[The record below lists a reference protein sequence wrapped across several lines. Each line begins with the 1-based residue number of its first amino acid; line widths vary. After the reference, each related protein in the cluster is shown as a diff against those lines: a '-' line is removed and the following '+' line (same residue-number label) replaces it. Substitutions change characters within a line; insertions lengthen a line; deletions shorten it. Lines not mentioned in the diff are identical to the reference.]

1 MIRIEGSEV
10 PKVILET
17 GYGGKVLFQN
27 SVYDI
32 LLKRGMFEFKDE
44 KMLFGVMDEMG
55 AEIPEKTGIYQYD
68 SERHILTLKDENETL
83 AGIPVN
89 LYGRYTIPNGITAVE
104 KYAFAGIDG
113 LRKVEMPASVTE
125 LREESLIL
133 SKYVESIVITAEET
147 AVSSRVFGSPQDGM
161 KVPDIVIYVPEKLYG
176 RYVEKWAQVLDP
188 VYGEGTA
195 EHLLRADNATV
206 FYENEAEYE
215 RITEDG
221 TEYYRLVK
229 LYAQDKTSFAVKEG
243 TQEIEA
249 GAFTLCEPLEIL
261 YLPDTLKRVEDG
273 AFTGCRNLQT
283 VTVKE
288 SQLLSG
294 HVFDPLCD
302 SVKVYDKGSQFIE
315 FVYDRGIVYGK
326 YTDGSYTL
334 LDVPTDY
341 RDEIVLYENTRVL
354 NEEAFRNCTFLE
366 KIVLS
371 DQEALVEIG
380 DRCFENCSSVK
391 SFRLDQAV
399 HLEKIGEE
407 AFRFCTGLVELYL
420 PDHLDEAGKR
430 MCYDCT
436 SLQFVKAEG
445 SRKIGEETFYNCK
458 SLLSKGVLL
467 NWEEMREIGSGAFA
481 SCSMIS
487 YIPDMPK
494 LEKLGDQAFYMCQRL
509 REIVLPETLS
519 GMGEECFGECTSLSQ
534 VVMNGKLT
542 GISRYCF
549 YGCRELIKVDFSEQQ
564 KSTLQVVGVQAFGQ
578 CTSLETLDLSG
589 FPLLRQMG
597 ERTFAGCG
605 FLTTVRMPENL
616 SKIPDYCFEGCG
628 NLSILTLCS
637 DQAAELGEA
646 VFGEELS
653 PFIHIWVKEE
663 HLAAYREVYKE
674 VLDQTYGGGTAE
686 KILGII
692 NEKVEIIRGITFEL
706 TEEGRILKEASEAF
720 QGTYVV
726 PMDTVWIESE
736 AFMNCAGLT
745 EIELPAGSSICL
757 GDRCFKGCAA
767 LESVQLHGDIPQWGE
782 EVFMECTSLQKLD
795 IGGGRQ
801 EQIPRIGTRAF
812 KGCTGLAGRD
822 KVTFRGVLSVLGE
835 ECFAE
840 CVNLEAV
847 PMSENARTSI
857 EIIEDR
863 AFEGCKSLSQFLTSA
878 YTGVKTIGVCAFS
891 DCDSLVNP
899 SIPASVTWI
908 GDGVFS
914 ECDNL
919 KTVSFYCALEEYPK
933 DCFKNCPKLTRT
945 GGVADALSGLRRI
958 GESTYE
964 GCISLTTNSTWN
976 LGRYQNLEEIGV
988 NAFAGCTNMTDINLS
1003 AVIKKIGEGAFDG
1016 CSNVGQMI
1024 FGTSTVPEIGLI
1036 GLETLSE
1043 GFCIKVPDSQSD
1055 GDSVYKSY
1063 LAVFE
1068 GMFGYDTAYE
1078 ILDSISDGAKE
1089 RNGML
1094 LPDEN
1099 KLEGNGLEKNET
1111 EEIVE

>member
-1 MIRIEGSEV
+1 
-10 PKVILET
+10 
-17 GYGGKVLFQN
+17 
-27 SVYDI
+27 
-32 LLKRGMFEFKDE
+32 
-44 KMLFGVMDEMG
+44 
-55 AEIPEKTGIYQYD
+55 
-68 SERHILTLKDENETL
+68 
-83 AGIPVN
+83 
-89 LYGRYTIPNGITAVE
+89 
-104 KYAFAGIDG
+104 
-113 LRKVEMPASVTE
+113 
-125 LREESLIL
+125 
-133 SKYVESIVITAEET
+133 
-147 AVSSRVFGSPQDGM
+147 
-161 KVPDIVIYVPEKLYG
+161 
-176 RYVEKWAQVLDP
+176 
-188 VYGEGTA
+188 
-195 EHLLRADNATV
+195 
-206 FYENEAEYE
+206 
-215 RITEDG
+215 
-221 TEYYRLVK
+221 
-229 LYAQDKTSFAVKEG
+229 
-243 TQEIEA
+243 
-249 GAFTLCEPLEIL
+249 
-261 YLPDTLKRVEDG
+261 
-273 AFTGCRNLQT
+273 
-283 VTVKE
+283 
-288 SQLLSG
+288 
-294 HVFDPLCD
+294 
-302 SVKVYDKGSQFIE
+302 
-315 FVYDRGIVYGK
+315 
-326 YTDGSYTL
+326 
-334 LDVPTDY
+334 
-341 RDEIVLYENTRVL
+341 
-354 NEEAFRNCTFLE
+354 
-366 KIVLS
+366 
-371 DQEALVEIG
+371 
-380 DRCFENCSSVK
+380 
-391 SFRLDQAV
+391 
-399 HLEKIGEE
+399 
-407 AFRFCTGLVELYL
+407 
-420 PDHLDEAGKR
+420 

-663 HLAAYREVYKE
+663 HLAAYREVYEE

-706 TEEGRILKEASEAF
+706 TEEGRILKEASKAF

-958 GESTYE
+958 GESAYE

-1063 LAVFE
+1063 LAAFE

-1099 KLEGNGLEKNET
+1099 KLEGNGLEKMRQRR
-1111 EEIVE
+1111 